1 MDLRAQ
7 MDWAHAEC
15 EFIGGLLLE
24 EGHSKVLGSCID
36 IGQPRLHEI
45 AEASEERVRAFFQR
59 PRHARQGILD
69 SFDTDRDRHAF
80 LLVLMYTARCAL
92 FLHEQMEQQGI
103 LTAGREGKGKLLV
116 RFAAVT
122 MRMQDNLPA
131 LYPFA
136 EDVPFGMP
144 LQHYLE
150 WSR

>member
-1 MDLRAQ
+1 MDLKAQ
-7 MDWAHAEC
+7 MEWAYAEC

-24 EGHSKVLGSCID
+24 EGHSKVLRSCID

-45 AEASEERVRAFFQR
+45 AEASDELVREFFQK
-59 PRHARQGILD
+59 PRHARQSILD

-92 FLHEQMEQQGI
+92 FLQEKMEEQGI
-103 LTAGREGKGKLLV
+103 LKAGREGKGKLLV

-122 MRMQDNLPA
+122 KGMQDYLPA

-144 LQHYLE
+144 LDEYLE